1 MTEIPRIFHF
11 VFGLRSQNEPFHLL
25 HYLCLESC
33 RQVNQPEAIHFH
45 YLNEPWGYWWDRI
58 RPHLVLH
65 HVDPEP
71 FVRDTTRYA
80 NTPEGRI
87 IRQRNLDYAHES
99 DFIRMKVL
107 QTWGGGYA
115 DMDTLFLQPMPDEF
129 YREQFVIGAEQ
140 DEVEEHDPMKRSLC
154 NALMLAQPES
164 AYLARWLENMYRV
177 FDGTWSRHSCQ
188 EATRVRQQIP
198 DAVRVLPKRCFH
210 RHGADPVGVY
220 TLFEGLDEDF
230 SGMYSMHLWA
240 HLWWDEWRTDFT
252 TVHGGMIDED
262 YVRYAETTYAVAARR
277 FLD

>member
-11 VFGLRSQNEPFHLL
+11 VFGLRPQDEPFHLL

-33 RQVNQPEAIHFH
+33 RQVNRPEAIHFH
-45 YLNEPWGYWWDRI
+45 CLNEPWGRWWDRI
-58 RPHLVLH
+58 RPALTLH
-65 HVDPEP
+65 RVDPEP
-71 FVRDTTRYA
+71 FVRDSARYA
-80 NTPEGRI
+80 NTEEGRI
-87 IRQRNLDYAHES
+87 VKRRDLVYAHES
-99 DFIRMKVL
+99 DFIRLKAL
-107 QTWGGGYA
+107 STWGGVYA
-115 DMDTLFLQPMPDEF
+115 DMDTLFLQPMPAEL

-140 DEVEEHDPMKRSLC
+140 DAAEQPDPMQQSLC
-154 NALMLAQPES
+154 NALMLARPDS
-164 AYLARWLENMYRV
+164 AYLARWLERMYEV

-188 EATRVRQQIP
+188 EATLVRRAMP

-210 RHGADPVGVY
+210 RHGADPVGVR
-220 TLFEGLDEDF
+220 TLFEALDEDY